1 MPILLE
7 FQKIRNNRTK
17 HEAYKKKKK
26 SLFHWNFKKIETIS
40 PALETIQKHARAP
53 RGFHLKMMVLL
64 LNI

>member
-26 SLFHWNFKKIETIS
+26 PISLEF
-40 PALETIQKHARAP
+40 QK
-53 RGFHLKMMVLL
+53 
-64 LNI
+64 N